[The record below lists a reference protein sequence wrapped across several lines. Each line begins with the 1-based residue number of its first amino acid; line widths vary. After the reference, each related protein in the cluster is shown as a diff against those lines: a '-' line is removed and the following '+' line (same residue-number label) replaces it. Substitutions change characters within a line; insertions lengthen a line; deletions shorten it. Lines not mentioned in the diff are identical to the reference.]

1 MATIAFVL
9 HHQRPEAVELVRDAT
24 KWLVERG
31 HEVRLGTADAGHAG
45 LGEHGCNDE
54 ELLHDLGLVISLGG
68 DGTMLRAVDLVADRS
83 VPVLGINLG
92 QLGYLTEVE
101 PSGLRMA
108 LKRYLAGSYDIER
121 RMRLAVTLDAPSGA
135 GPASGTFPALN
146 EAVVGKTPAGQVV
159 RLRATI
165 DGELLTT
172 YYADG
177 IIVATP
183 TGSTAYAW
191 SAGGPIM
198 APTHEALLLTPVAP
212 HTIFDRSLVLDP
224 NSIIRLEVV
233 GDRAATLSVDGINL
247 GQLEA
252 GDAVVC
258 TASKKDAL
266 LVTFG
271 PRNFINILKSKFGLD
286 EGSGK

>member
-9 HHQRPEAVELVRDAT
+9 HHQRREAVELVRDAT
-24 KWLVERG
+24 VWLVERG
-31 HEVRLGTADAGHAG
+31 HEVRLPSGDASHAG
-45 LGEHGCNDE
+45 LTDHGCNND
-54 ELLHDLGLVISLGG
+54 ELLHDLGLVVSLGG
-68 DGTMLRAVDLVADRS
+68 DGTMLRAVDLVADRD

-101 PSGLRMA
+101 PAGLRMA
-108 LKRYLAGSYDIER
+108 LKRYLAGSYDIEQ
-121 RMRLAVTLDAPSGA
+121 RMRLAVTIDAPSGA
-135 GPASGTFPALN
+135 GPASGTFSALN

-159 RLRATI
+159 RLRVSI
-165 DGELLTT
+165 NGESLMT

-198 APTHEALLLTPVAP
+198 APTHQALLLTPVAP

-224 NSIIRLEVV
+224 LSVIRLEVI
-233 GDRAATLSVDGINL
+233 GDRSATLSVDGTNL

-258 TASKKDAL
+258 TAADRPAR

-271 PRNFINILKSKFGLD
+271 PRNFINILKTKFGLD
-286 EGSGK
+286 ERGGM

>member
-1 MATIAFVL
+1 MANIAFVL

-31 HEVRLGTADAGHAG
+31 HEVRLGIADAGHAG
-45 LGEHGCNDE
+45 LGEHGCDDE

-224 NSIIRLEVV
+224 KSIIRLEVV

-252 GDAVVC
+252 GDAVMC
-258 TASKKDAL
+258 TASEKDAL

>member
-1 MATIAFVL
+1 MATISFVL
-9 HHQRPEAVELVRDAT
+9 HHQRSEAVELVRDAT
-24 KWLVERG
+24 AWLVERG
-31 HEVRLGTADAGHAG
+31 HEVRIPTADAKHAG
-45 LGEHGCNDE
+45 LLDHACSDE

-68 DGTMLRAVDLVADRS
+68 DGTMLRAVDLVADRT

-101 PSGLRMA
+101 PGGLRMA
-108 LKRYLAGSYDIER
+108 LKRYLAGSYDIEH

-135 GPASGTFPALN
+135 GPESGTFSALN

-159 RLRATI
+159 RLRVSV
-165 DGELLTT
+165 DGELMTT

-224 NSIIRLEVV
+224 TSVIRLEVV
-233 GDRAATLSVDGINL
+233 GDRAATLSVDGNNL

-252 GDAVVC
+252 GDAVIC
-258 TASKKDAL
+258 TASSQPAL

-271 PRNFINILKSKFGLD
+271 PRNFIKILKAKFGLD
-286 EGSGK
+286 EGTGA

>member
-1 MATIAFVL
+1 MATIGFVL

-24 KWLVERG
+24 SWLVERG
-31 HEVRLGTADAGHAG
+31 HEVRLLRADATHAG
-45 LGEHGCNDE
+45 LLDHACDAD
-54 ELLHDLGLVISLGG
+54 ELLHDLGLVVSLGG
-68 DGTMLRAVDLVADRS
+68 DGTMLRSVDLVADRG

-92 QLGYLTEVE
+92 RLGYLTEVE
-101 PSGLRMA
+101 PAGLRMA
-108 LKRYLAGSYDIER
+108 LKRYLAGSYNIEQ
-121 RMRLAVTLDAPSGA
+121 RMRLDVAIDAPSGA
-135 GPASGTFPALN
+135 GRASGTFSALN

-159 RLRATI
+159 RLRVSI
-165 DGELLTT
+165 DGESLLT

-198 APTHEALLLTPVAP
+198 APTHQALLLTPVAP

-224 NSIIRLEVV
+224 RSVIRLEVV
-233 GDRAATLSVDGINL
+233 GDRSACVSVDGTNL
-247 GQLEA
+247 GQLEE
-252 GDAVVC
+252 GDAVIC
-258 TASKKDAL
+258 TAANRPAR

-271 PRNFINILKSKFGLD
+271 PRNFIDILKRKFGLD
-286 EGSGK
+286 ERGGM

>member
-1 MATIAFVL
+1 MATIGFVL

-24 KWLVERG
+24 TWLVQRG
-31 HEVRLGTADAGHAG
+31 HEVRLLPADAAHAG
-45 LGEHGCNDE
+45 LLDHACDAD
-54 ELLHDLGLVISLGG
+54 ELLHDLGLVVSLGG
-68 DGTMLRAVDLVADRS
+68 DGTMLRSVDLVADRG

-92 QLGYLTEVE
+92 RLGYLTEVE
-101 PSGLRMA
+101 PGGLRMA
-108 LKRYLAGSYDIER
+108 LKRYLAGSYNIEQ
-121 RMRLAVTLDAPSGA
+121 RMRLDVTIDAPSGA
-135 GPASGTFPALN
+135 GAASGTFSALN

-159 RLRATI
+159 RLRVSI
-165 DGELLTT
+165 DGESLLT

-224 NSIIRLEVV
+224 RSVIRLEVV
-233 GDRAATLSVDGINL
+233 GDRCASVSVDGANL
-247 GQLEA
+247 GQLEE

-258 TASKKDAL
+258 TAANRPAR

-271 PRNFINILKSKFGLD
+271 PRNFIDILKRKFGLD
-286 EGSGK
+286 ERGGM

>member
-1 MATIAFVL
+1 MATIGFVL

-24 KWLVERG
+24 SWLVERG
-31 HEVRLGTADAGHAG
+31 HEVRLLRADATHAG
-45 LGEHGCNDE
+45 LLDHACDAD
-54 ELLHDLGLVISLGG
+54 ELLHDLGLVVSLGG
-68 DGTMLRAVDLVADRS
+68 DGTMLRSVDLVADRG

-92 QLGYLTEVE
+92 RLGYLTEVE
-101 PSGLRMA
+101 PAGLRMA
-108 LKRYLAGSYDIER
+108 LKRYLAGSYNIEQ
-121 RMRLAVTLDAPSGA
+121 RMRLDVAIDAPLGA
-135 GPASGTFPALN
+135 GRASGTFSALN

-159 RLRATI
+159 RLRVSI
-165 DGELLTT
+165 DGESLLT

-198 APTHEALLLTPVAP
+198 APTHQALLLTPVAP

-224 NSIIRLEVV
+224 RSVIRLEVV
-233 GDRAATLSVDGINL
+233 GDRSACVSVDGTNL
-247 GQLEA
+247 GQLEE
-252 GDAVVC
+252 GDAVIC
-258 TASKKDAL
+258 TAANRPAR

-271 PRNFINILKSKFGLD
+271 PRNFIDILKRKFGLD
-286 EGSGK
+286 ERGGM